1 MQVAGVLLQ
10 GVASAPV
17 VAETLLLIHADGPH
31 NGTTFIDSSPY
42 NRTIGRE
49 FGSATNGVTSTTQ
62 FKFGGSSAYLNNGP
76 RLTVAD
82 TPDMELGNSDFCM
95 EFWVYIPL
103 APTGLQYLVA
113 KWGAGN
119 AYQIHFG
126 NGGNN
131 KIYADFPPTNV
142 ASTSDLPIAQWVHI
156 AVTRAGN
163 TARLFINGVL
173 EDTEVMSAAVADST
187 APLRIGGFSSYPMK
201 GYIDE
206 FRIRKGEPV
215 YTTNFT
221 PPSVPWTF

>member
-1 MQVAGVLLQ
+1 MLQ
-10 GVASAPV
+10 GGASAPV
-17 VAETLLLIHADGPH
+17 SGETLLLIHADGPH
-31 NGTTFIDSSPY
+31 NGTTFGDSSPY

-103 APTGLQYLVA
+103 APTGLQYLVS

-126 NGGNN
+126 NAGNN
-131 KIYADFPPTNV
+131 KINADFPPTV
-142 ASTSDLPIAQWVHI
+142 LQSASTIPIAQWAHI

-187 APLRIGGFSSYPMK
+187 APLRIGGYSSNPMK

-215 YTTNFT
+215 YTSNFT
-221 PPSVPWTF
+221 PPTAPYAS